1 LRDAQRAA
9 TIVPIAVLGKS
20 RCYPGKAKPVSDSSA
35 PRASGWVKYYTA
47 TEGRPPRPTLLAALD
62 RFAAEEI
69 CGTAADL
76 GCGDGRDA
84 IELLRRG
91 WRVVAIDSEP
101 VALERLRARPD
112 LPAGA
117 RLDLRAEEFETAE
130 WGPVELVNASFAL
143 PFCPPPAF
151 AALWQKLDASIVTG
165 GRFAGQLCGPRDS
178 WAERGMDNRPI
189 TFHEETAARALFAN
203 YAVEL
208 FEIEETDSVT
218 PRGEMKHWHIF
229 HVVARKR

>member
-1 LRDAQRAA
+1 M
-9 TIVPIAVLGKS
+9 
-20 RCYPGKAKPVSDSSA
+20 SDSA
-35 PRASGWVKYYTA
+35 TPRASGWVKYYTA

-62 RFAAEEI
+62 RFAAEGI

-91 WRVVAIDSEP
+91 WRVIAVDSEP
-101 VALERLRARPD
+101 VALERLRTRPD

-117 RLDLRAEEFETAE
+117 QLDLRREKFEEAD
-130 WGPVELVNASFAL
+130 WGKVKLVNSSFAL
-143 PFCPPPAF
+143 PFCPPAGFP
-151 AALWQKLDASIVTG
+151 ALWRKIDASIVTG

-178 WAERGMDNRPI
+178 WAEKGMDNRPV
-189 TFHEETAARALFAN
+189 TYHDEAAARALFAN
-203 YAVEL
+203 YAIER

-218 PRGEMKHWHIF
+218 PRGETKHWHLF
-229 HVVARKR
+229 HIVARKR

>member
-1 LRDAQRAA
+1 M
-9 TIVPIAVLGKS
+9 
-20 RCYPGKAKPVSDSSA
+20 SDSST
-35 PRASGWVKYYTA
+35 PRASGWAKYYTA

-62 RFAAEEI
+62 HFAAESI

-91 WRVVAIDSEP
+91 WRVIAIDSEP
-101 VALERLRARPD
+101 VALERLRTRPD
-112 LPAGA
+112 LPPAA
-117 RLDLRAEEFETAE
+117 QLDLRGETFEAVD
-130 WGPVELVNASFAL
+130 WGQVELVNSSFAL
-143 PFCPPPAF
+143 PFCPPEAF
-151 AALWQKLDASIVTG
+151 PTLWRKIDASIVRG

-189 TFHEETAARALFAN
+189 TFHEEAAARALFAS
-203 YAVEL
+203 YAIEL

-218 PRGEMKHWHIF
+218 PRGETKHWHLF
-229 HVVARKR
+229 HVVAKKR